1 MEKDRLDQM
10 RHEIELLKSQVSLEN
25 KVKEENAQLA
35 ARLLEEKRQTDEA
48 MNNRMRDKLK
58 VEVKYRKNTTLLIT
72 TANLTKPLQKLSIYF

>member
-58 VEVKYRKNTTLLIT
+58 VEVKYRKKQTLLIT
-72 TANLTKPLQKLSIYF
+72 TAQETPLPNPYKN